1 MYYVVSL
8 ECNFIEQAMHNEV
21 LGMTH

>member
-1 MYYVVSL
+1 MYYIVSL